1 MSDQQLRT
9 QRQEVIDR
17 NRAQRLDV
25 AAQVEK
31 RVREFN
37 ARLEQRRADES
48 GDGDE
53 F

>member
-9 QRQEVIDR
+9 QHQEVIDR
-17 NRAQRLDV
+17 NRAQRLD
-25 AAQVEK
+25 ANAQVE
-31 RVREFN
+31 RRAQEFN
-37 ARLEQRRADES
+37 ARLAERRAAES